1 MSKILAIADIH
12 LHDYPQRNSFQ
23 FQRLY
28 QGSRIVAQNIIEVGK
43 REGADY
49 IAICGDLIEKSIIRP
64 YVMAEAY
71 NFLHTI
77 MSEFKEGWI
86 IWGNHDIDA
95 KSSDQVMTDSCL
107 ALFLPPNLKYMHQQQ
122 IELEGKKNS
131 FVFIIT
137 PNVYYRIYLIIF
149 ALHLP

>member
-77 MSEFKEGWI
+77 LLELDTYSFL
-86 IWGNHDIDA
+86 
-95 KSSDQVMTDSCL
+95 L
-107 ALFLPPNLKYMHQQQ
+107 A
-122 IELEGKKNS
+122 
-131 FVFIIT
+131 
-137 PNVYYRIYLIIF
+137 
-149 ALHLP
+149 

>member
-49 IAICGDLIEKSIIRP
+49 IE
-64 YVMAEAY
+64 
-71 NFLHTI
+71 
-77 MSEFKEGWI
+77 
-86 IWGNHDIDA
+86 ID
-95 KSSDQVMTDSCL
+95 
-107 ALFLPPNLKYMHQQQ
+107 N
-122 IELEGKKNS
+122 
-131 FVFIIT
+131 
-137 PNVYYRIYLIIF
+137 
-149 ALHLP
+149 